1 MKNKKTV
8 FIIAGA
14 IVAIITLFFVA
25 NLVRENRMIRDSVEY
40 VKEMDAKL
48 IEGLRESDYYVTDM
62 VSYDRS
68 NKTIVVTLRIAS
80 LDEMEDYS
88 SSADLMETRRIIRH
102 MASMYQTAIQ
112 NKFGVNIPV
121 TIRCVDSYSGNMYVE
136 ESSDDDYI
144 KETSNMYT
152 EETYDEYVEET
163 SDEYTEEAYDE
174 YAEETFD
181 EYAEVYD
188 E

>member
-1 MKNKKTV
+1 MKNKRTL

-25 NLVRENRMIRDSVEY
+25 NLVRENRIIRDSVEY

-48 IEGLRESDYYVTDM
+48 IEGLRESDYYVTDI

-68 NKTIVVTLRIAS
+68 NKTIVITLRIAS
-80 LDEMEDYS
+80 LDEMEEYS
-88 SSADLMETRRIIRH
+88 SNTDLVETRRIIKR
-102 MASMYQTAIQ
+102 MANIYQTAIQ
-112 NKFGVNIPV
+112 DKFGANISV

-136 ESSDDDYI
+136 ESSDEYVE
-144 KETSNMYT
+144 ETSSVYT
-152 EETYDEYVEET
+152 EETFDEYVEET
-163 SDEYTEEAYDE
+163 SDEYIEEAYDE
-174 YAEETFD
+174 YTEEAFD

>member
-1 MKNKKTV
+1 MKNKKTL

-68 NKTIVVTLRIAS
+68 NKTIVITLRIAS
-80 LDEMEDYS
+80 LDEMEEYS
-88 SSADLMETRRIIRH
+88 SSADLMETRRIIKR
-102 MASMYQTAIQ
+102 MANIYQTAIQ
-112 NKFGVNIPV
+112 DKFGVHIPV

-136 ESSDDDYI
+136 ESSD
-144 KETSNMYT
+144 
-152 EETYDEYVEET
+152 EYVEET
-163 SDEYTEEAYDE
+163 SSVYTEEDFDEYTEEDFDE

>member
-14 IVAIITLFFVA
+14 IVAIATLFFVT

-68 NKTIVVTLRIAS
+68 NKTIVITLRIAS
-80 LDEMEDYS
+80 LDEMEEYS
-88 SSADLMETRRIIRH
+88 SSTDLMETRRIIKR
-102 MASMYQTAIQ
+102 MANIYQTAIQ
-112 NKFGVNIPV
+112 DKFGVNIPV

-136 ESSDDDYI
+136 ESSDDYI

>member
-1 MKNKKTV
+1 MKNKRTL
-8 FIIAGA
+8 FIIVGV

-68 NKTIVVTLRIAS
+68 NKTIVITLRIAS
-80 LDEMEDYS
+80 LDEMEEYS
-88 SSADLMETRRIIRH
+88 SNADLMETRRIIKR
-102 MASMYQTAIQ
+102 MTNIYQTAIQ
-112 NKFGVNIPV
+112 DKFGVHIPV

-163 SDEYTEEAYDE
+163 SDEYAEETSDE

-181 EYAEVYD
+181 E
-188 E
+188 

>member
-1 MKNKKTV
+1 MKAIKNKKTV

-48 IEGLRESDYYVTDM
+48 IDGLRESDYYVTDM

-80 LDEMEDYS
+80 LDEMEEYS
-88 SSADLMETRRIIRH
+88 SNTDLMETRRIIKR
-102 MASMYQTAIQ
+102 MTNIYQTAIQ
-112 NKFGVNIPV
+112 DKFGVHIPV

-163 SDEYTEEAYDE
+163 SDEYTEE
-174 YAEETFD
+174 TFD

>member
-1 MKNKKTV
+1 MKNKRTL
-8 FIIAGA
+8 FIIAGV
-14 IVAIITLFFVA
+14 IVAIATLFFIT
-25 NLVRENRMIRDSVEY
+25 NLIRENREIKNSIEY
-40 VKEMDAKL
+40 VKEMNAEL

-62 VSYDRS
+62 VNYDRS

-80 LDEMEDYS
+80 LDEMEEYS
-88 SSADLMETRRIIRH
+88 SSADLMETRRIIKR
-102 MASMYQTAIQ
+102 MANIYQTAIQ
-112 NKFGVNIPV
+112 DKFGANISV

-136 ESSDDDYI
+136 ESSDDCI
-144 KETSNMYT
+144 KETSNMYK

>member
-48 IEGLRESDYYVTDM
+48 IEGLRESDYYVTDI

-68 NKTIVVTLRIAS
+68 NKTIVITLRIAS
-80 LDEMEDYS
+80 LDEMEEYS
-88 SSADLMETRRIIRH
+88 SNADLMETRRIIKR
-102 MASMYQTAIQ
+102 MTNIYQTAIKD
-112 NKFGVNIPV
+112 KFGANISV

-136 ESSDDDYI
+136 ESSDDYI

-163 SDEYTEEAYDE
+163 SDEYTEEVYDE
-174 YAEETFD
+174 YTEEAFD

>member
-1 MKNKKTV
+1 MKNKKTL

-40 VKEMDAKL
+40 VKEMNAEL

-62 VSYDRS
+62 VNYDRS
-68 NKTIVVTLRIAS
+68 NKTIVITLRIAS
-80 LDEMEDYS
+80 LDEMEEYS
-88 SSADLMETRRIIRH
+88 SSADLTETRRIIKR
-102 MASMYQTAIQ
+102 MANIYQTAIKD
-112 NKFGVNIPV
+112 KFGANISV

-136 ESSDDDYI
+136 ESSDDYI
-144 KETSNMYT
+144 KGTSNMYT

-163 SDEYTEEAYDE
+163 SDEYTEAYDE
-174 YAEETFD
+174 YTEEAFD

>member
-1 MKNKKTV
+1 MKNKKTL
-8 FIIAGA
+8 FIIAGV

-68 NKTIVVTLRIAS
+68 NKTIVITLRIAS
-80 LDEMEDYS
+80 LDEMEEYS
-88 SSADLMETRRIIRH
+88 NSADLMETRRIIKR
-102 MASMYQTAIQ
+102 MANIYQTAIQ
-112 NKFGVNIPV
+112 DKFGVHIPV

-144 KETSNMYT
+144 KETSNMYK

>member
-25 NLVRENRMIRDSVEY
+25 NLVRENRIIRDSVEY

-68 NKTIVVTLRIAS
+68 NKTIVITLRIAS
-80 LDEMEDYS
+80 LDEMEEYS
-88 SSADLMETRRIIRH
+88 SSADLTETRRIIKR
-102 MASMYQTAIQ
+102 MANIYQTAIKD
-112 NKFGVNIPV
+112 KFGANISV

-136 ESSDDDYI
+136 ESSDDYI

>member
-1 MKNKKTV
+1 MKNKKTL

-40 VKEMDAKL
+40 VKEMDTKL

-68 NKTIVVTLRIAS
+68 NKTIVITLRIAS
-80 LDEMEDYS
+80 LDEMEEHS
-88 SSADLMETRRIIRH
+88 SSADLTETRRIIKR
-102 MASMYQTAIQ
+102 MANIYQMAIQ
-112 NKFGVNIPV
+112 DKFGANISV

-136 ESSDDDYI
+136 ESSDDYI

-163 SDEYTEEAYDE
+163 SDEYTEETYDE

-181 EYAEVYD
+181 E
-188 E
+188 

>member
-68 NKTIVVTLRIAS
+68 NKTIVITLKIAS
-80 LDEMEDYS
+80 LDEMEEYS
-88 SSADLMETRRIIRH
+88 NSADLMETRRIIKR
-102 MASMYQTAIQ
+102 MTNMYQTAIQ
-112 NKFGVNIPV
+112 NKFGVHIP
-121 TIRCVDSYSGNMYVE
+121 IIIQCVDSYSGNMYVE
-136 ESSDDDYI
+136 ESSDDYI

-163 SDEYTEEAYDE
+163 SDEYTEEVYDE
-174 YAEETFD
+174 YTEEAFD

>member
-8 FIIAGA
+8 FIIAGI
-14 IVAIITLFFVA
+14 IVAIATLFFVT

-40 VKEMDAKL
+40 VKEMDAEL
-48 IEGLRESDYYVTDM
+48 IEGLRESHYYASDIVN
-62 VSYDRS
+62 YDHS
-68 NKTIVVTLRIAS
+68 TKTIVVTLRVDT
-80 LDEMEDYS
+80 LDEIMDYGDS
-88 SSADLMETRRIIRH
+88 TELAETRSITRH
-102 MASMYQTAIQ
+102 MANTYHKAIK
-112 NKFGVNIPV
+112 NKFGIDIPV
-121 TIRCVDSYSGNMYVE
+121 KIRFVDTFSGNVYTE
-136 ESSDDDYI
+136 ETSDDYI

-174 YAEETFD
+174 YTEETFD

>member
-8 FIIAGA
+8 FIIAGV
-14 IVAIITLFFVA
+14 IVAIATLFFVT
-25 NLVRENRMIRDSVEY
+25 NLIRENREIKNSIEY
-40 VKEMDAKL
+40 VKEMNAEL

-68 NKTIVVTLRIAS
+68 NKTIVITLRIAS
-80 LDEMEDYS
+80 LDEMEEYS
-88 SSADLMETRRIIRH
+88 SNTDLMETRRIIKR
-102 MASMYQTAIQ
+102 MANIYQTAIQ
-112 NKFGVNIPV
+112 DKFGVNIPV

-136 ESSDDDYI
+136 ESSDNDYI